1 MMETLLTLV
10 TLLLALALAGI
21 SYVAYRKSHLR
32 ATLYLLI
39 AFLLLAMKKAIEALH
54 LAAWIERDVS
64 IAVGVLEVLVLLLF
78 IMALWKR

>member
-21 SYVAYRKSHLR
+21 SYIAYRKSHLR

-39 AFLLLAMKKAIEALH
+39 AFLLLVMKKAIEALH

-64 IAVGVLEVLVLLLF
+64 IAVGVLEILVLLLF